1 MISDSDLESL
11 DRYIAAHCSSKTSR
25 LNRLWAGRCAALL
38 VEQQRLEEQV
48 EILTREVDTVLEA
61 RVNSTSDTWVI

>member
-11 DRYIAAHCSSKTSR
+11 SRYIAAHCSSETSP

-38 VEQQRLEEQV
+38 VELDQLEERLAV
-48 EILTREVDTVLEA
+48 LTREVDTVLEA